1 MSTCLNM
8 FSRKLPG
15 ELGSQKIS
23 GQKTK
28 KIRLQ
33 MRRKEREGEKGYE
46 GEEKKE
52 KRVGSRPLRKV
63 APLNTKAK
71 NHLLELANEDNLS
84 SWQR

>member
-1 MSTCLNM
+1 
-8 FSRKLPG
+8 
-15 ELGSQKIS
+15 
-23 GQKTK
+23 
-28 KIRLQ
+28 
-33 MRRKEREGEKGYE
+33 MRRKESEGEKGYK